1 MKLRA
6 LALLV
11 VATGAAHADTAADCE
26 VLEASATSAPA
37 PSIDPALSPLARKL
51 KNPPFSAWNKF
62 DLLSK
67 AAKTLTKNKPE
78 TIALKQGQVIATFV
92 EQVDKSKIRIKLS
105 VDDAKGK
112 RTVDNTVK
120 VEAGDWIILGD
131 SQSNNAGHLIALT
144 CK

>member
-11 VATGAAHADTAADCE
+11 AATSVAHADPQADCAF
-26 VLEASATSAPA
+26 LEASASTAPA
-37 PSIDPALSPLARKL
+37 PAIDPSLKVIEKKL

-67 AAKTLTKNKPE
+67 SDRSLGKNKPE
-78 TIALKQGQVIATFV
+78 VLALKQGQITATFV
-92 EQVDKSKIRIKLS
+92 EQVDKSKVRLKLA

-112 RTVDNTVK
+112 RTVNNTVT

-131 SQSNNAGHLIALT
+131 SQSNNAAHLIALT

>member
-11 VATGAAHADTAADCE
+11 IATGAAHADTQADCAF
-26 VLEASATSAPA
+26 LEASASTAPA
-37 PSIDPALSPLARKL
+37 PAVDAALTPIAKKL

-67 AAKTLTKNKPE
+67 SDKSLTKNKPE
-78 TIALKQGQVIATFV
+78 AIALKQGQITATFV
-92 EQVDKSKIRIKLS
+92 EQVDKSKVRLRLA

-112 RTVDNTVK
+112 RTVNNTVT

-131 SQSNNAGHLIALT
+131 SQSNNAAHLIALT